1 VSDWDGSKDK
11 KKRKRRILRLFSW
24 FGLGVIFTSTA
35 RANPDFRKRFGMV
48 EGHHMVANAT
58 LAGKFIR

>member
-1 VSDWDGSKDK
+1 MTPGIKG
-11 KKRKRRILRLFSW
+11 KRGILRLFSW
-24 FGLGVIFTSTA
+24 FGLGVIFTPAS
-35 RANPDFRKRFGMV
+35 RANPDFGKRFGMV